1 MKRVKKLLTLMLAVM
16 MMLSMTIISSAAE
29 KSAVITIT
37 GAGERA
43 TFTYAQVIKADTSKA
58 TGWAI
63 VPGYEDLFA
72 SFGNDEQSQIEGY
85 IAASESA
92 RAAAIKAANVSTSD
106 VFTNPMTVSKA
117 GLYLINGTEEG
128 YDYNPMLAYI
138 GFDDKTGEEKG
149 LVDTTIKAKKTPKT
163 VGKTVNEQTDKFVQV
178 GDEVTYTLTATIPYS
193 PKGSQTTLVITDEL
207 TGGEFKVNDAGKAVV
222 TVDVGDAPTMEITP
236 DGNKLTIDLA
246 SLIINSE
253 DPKEDNKYANMTVT
267 LTYVAIV
274 TGTEIDNKAA
284 IGNNPATVV
293 KSYTGKLKITKM
305 NEAGS
310 NPPEALAGAEFVVVN
325 ADGKFATLEGGVL
338 SGWVDT
344 VDDAT
349 TITTG
354 SDGTATVE
362 GFDPDKTY
370 KFHEVVAPEGYKVNS
385 EDVTAVWKA
394 GQADNA
400 QIAEATMHD
409 SKLSTLP
416 FTGGKGTA
424 AFTGFGVLLMSISA
438 GLYFTNKKNKSAK

>member
-1 MKRVKKLLTLMLAVM
+1 
-16 MMLSMTIISSAAE
+16 
-29 KSAVITIT
+29 
-37 GAGERA
+37 
-43 TFTYAQVIKADTSKA
+43 
-58 TGWAI
+58 
-63 VPGYEDLFA
+63 
-72 SFGNDEQSQIEGY
+72 
-85 IAASESA
+85 
-92 RAAAIKAANVSTSD
+92 
-106 VFTNPMTVSKA
+106 MTVKKA
-117 GLYLINGTEEG
+117 GLYLIHGTEEG

-149 LVDTTIKAKKTPKT
+149 LVDTTIKAKRTPKT

-207 TGGEFKVNDAGKAVV
+207 TGGKFKLNAADKVVV

-246 SLIINSE
+246 SLIINSD
-253 DPKEDNKYANMTVT
+253 DPEEDNKYANKTVT

-274 TGTEIDNKAA
+274 TGTEIENKAS

-305 NEAGS
+305 NESGS
-310 NPPEALAGAEFVVVN
+310 SALAGAGFVVVN
-325 ADGKFATLEGGVL
+325 ADGKFATLENGVL
-338 SGWVDT
+338 TGWVDT
-344 VDDAT
+344 ADAAT

-354 SDGTATVE
+354 PDGTATVE
-362 GFDPDKTY
+362 GFDANKTY
-370 KFHEVVAPEGYKVNS
+370 KFHEVVAPEGYKINDN
-385 EDVTAVWKA
+385 DVTAEWTP
-394 GQADNA
+394 GMADNA
-400 QIAEATMHD
+400 QIAEATMND
-409 SKLSTLP
+409 LKLDTLP

-438 GLYFTNKKNKSAK
+438 GLYFSNKKNKSAK

>member
-37 GAGERA
+37 GAGEGA
-43 TFTYAQVIKADTSKA
+43 TFTYAQVIEADTSKA

-63 VPGYEDLFA
+63 VPGYERLFA
-72 SFGNDEQSQIEGY
+72 SFGDDEQSQIEGY
-85 IAASESA
+85 IAASESV

-128 YDYNPMLAYI
+128 YDYNPMLAYV

-178 GDEVTYTLTATIPYS
+178 GDEVTYTLKATIPYS

-207 TGGEFKVNDAGKAVV
+207 TGGKFKVNDAGKAVV

-274 TGTEIDNKAA
+274 TGTEIENKAY

-310 NPPEALAGAEFVVVN
+310 NALAGAGFVVVN
-325 ADGKFATLEGGVL
+325 ADGKFATLENGVL
-338 SGWVDT
+338 TGWVDT
-344 VDDAT
+344 ADDAT

-362 GFDPDKTY
+362 GFDANKTY
-370 KFHEVVAPEGYKVNS
+370 KFHEVVAPEGYKINDD
-385 EDVTAVWKA
+385 DVTAEWKP

-400 QIAEATMHD
+400 QIAEATMND
-409 SKLSTLP
+409 LKLDTLP

>member
-16 MMLSMTIISSAAE
+16 MMLSMTIISSAEE
-29 KSAVITIT
+29 KSAVITIAD
-37 GAGERA
+37 AGERA

-63 VPGYEDLFA
+63 VPGYERLFA
-72 SFGNDEQSQIEGY
+72 SFGDDEQSQIEGY
-85 IAASESA
+85 IAASESV
-92 RAAAIKAANVSTSD
+92 RAAAIKAANVSTSE
-106 VFTNPMTVSKA
+106 VFTNPMTVKKA
-117 GLYLINGTEEG
+117 GLYLIHGTEEG

-149 LVDTTIKAKKTPKT
+149 LVDTTIKAKRTPKT

-207 TGGEFKVNDAGKAVV
+207 TGGKFKLNAADKVVV

-246 SLIINSE
+246 SLIINSD
-253 DPKEDNKYANMTVT
+253 DPEEDNKYANKTVT

-274 TGTEIDNKAA
+274 TGTEIENKAS

-305 NEAGS
+305 NESGS
-310 NPPEALAGAEFVVVN
+310 SALAGAGFVVVN
-325 ADGKFATLEGGVL
+325 ADGKFATLENGVL
-338 SGWVDT
+338 TGWVDT
-344 VDDAT
+344 ADAAT

-354 SDGTATVE
+354 PDGTATVE
-362 GFDPDKTY
+362 GFDANKTY
-370 KFHEVVAPEGYKVNS
+370 KFHEVVAPEGYKINDN
-385 EDVTAVWKA
+385 DVTAEWTP
-394 GQADNA
+394 GMADNA
-400 QIAEATMHD
+400 QIAEATMND
-409 SKLSTLP
+409 LKLDTLP

-438 GLYFTNKKNKSAK
+438 GLYFSNKKNKSAK

>member
-37 GAGERA
+37 GAGEGA
-43 TFTYAQVIKADTSKA
+43 TFTYAQVIEADTSKA

-63 VPGYEDLFA
+63 VPGYERLFA
-72 SFGNDEQSQIEGY
+72 SFGDDEQSQIEGY
-85 IAASESA
+85 IAASESV

-128 YDYNPMLAYI
+128 YDYNPMLAYV

-149 LVDTTIKAKKTPKT
+149 LVDTTIKAKRTPKT

-178 GDEVTYTLTATIPYS
+178 GDEVTYTLKATIPYS

-207 TGGEFKVNDAGKAVV
+207 TGGKFKVNDAGKAVV

-274 TGTEIDNKAA
+274 TGTEIENKAY

-310 NPPEALAGAEFVVVN
+310 NALAGAGFVVVN
-325 ADGKFATLEGGVL
+325 ADGKFATLENGVL
-338 SGWVDT
+338 TGWVDT
-344 VDDAT
+344 ADDAT

-362 GFDPDKTY
+362 GFDANKTY
-370 KFHEVVAPEGYKVNS
+370 KFHEVVAPEGYKINDD
-385 EDVTAVWKA
+385 DVTAEWKP

-400 QIAEATMHD
+400 QIAEATMND
-409 SKLSTLP
+409 LKLDTLP

>member
-16 MMLSMTIISSAAE
+16 MMLSMTIISSAEE
-29 KSAVITIT
+29 KSAVITIAD
-37 GAGERA
+37 AGEGA
-43 TFTYAQVIKADTSKA
+43 TFTYAQVIEADTSKA

-63 VPGYEDLFA
+63 VPGYERLFE
-72 SFGNDEQSQIEGY
+72 SFGDDEQSQIKGY
-85 IAASESA
+85 IAASESV
-92 RAAAIKAANVSTSD
+92 RAAAIKAANVSTSE
-106 VFTNPMTVSKA
+106 VFTNPMTVKKA
-117 GLYLINGTEEG
+117 GLYLIHGTEEG

-149 LVDTTIKAKKTPKT
+149 LVDTTIKAKRTPKT

-207 TGGEFKVNDAGKAVV
+207 TGGKFKVNDAGKAVV

-246 SLIINSE
+246 SLIINSD
-253 DPKEDNKYANMTVT
+253 DPEEDNKYANKTVT

-274 TGTEIDNKAA
+274 TGTEIENKAS

-305 NEAGS
+305 NETGS
-310 NPPEALAGAEFVVVN
+310 VALAGAGFVVVN
-325 ADGKFATLEGGVL
+325 AEGKYATLTNNVL
-338 SGWVDT
+338 TGWVDA
-344 VDDAT
+344 VENAT
-349 TITTG
+349 IITTEG
-354 SDGTATVE
+354 PDGTATVE
-362 GFDPDKTY
+362 GFDANKTY
-370 KFHEVVAPEGYKVNS
+370 KFHEVVAPEGYKLNDD
-385 EDVTAVWKA
+385 DVTAEWKP

-400 QIAEATMHD
+400 QIAEATMND
-409 SKLSTLP
+409 KKLDTLP

-438 GLYFTNKKNKSAK
+438 GLYFSNKKNKSAK

>member
-29 KSAVITIT
+29 KSAVITVT
-37 GAGERA
+37 GAGEGA

-63 VPGYEDLFA
+63 VPGYERLFA
-72 SFGNDEQSQIEGY
+72 SFGDDEQSQIEGY
-85 IAASESA
+85 IAASESV

-178 GDEVTYTLTATIPYS
+178 GDEVTYTLKATIPYS

-222 TVDVGDAPTMEITP
+222 TVDVGDAPTLEIAP
-236 DGNKLTIDLA
+236 EGNKLTIDLA

-274 TGTEIDNKAA
+274 TGTEIENKAY

-310 NPPEALAGAEFVVVN
+310 NALAGAGFVVVN
-325 ADGKFATLEGGVL
+325 ADGKFAKLEGGVL
-338 SGWVDT
+338 TGWVDT
-344 VDDAT
+344 ADDAT

-354 SDGTATVE
+354 PDGTATVE
-362 GFDPDKTY
+362 GFDANKTY
-370 KFHEVVAPEGYKVNS
+370 KFHEVVAPEGYKINDD
-385 EDVTAVWKA
+385 DVTAEWKP

-400 QIAEATMHD
+400 QIAEATMND
-409 SKLSTLP
+409 LKLDTLP

>member
-1 MKRVKKLLTLMLAVM
+1 MLAVM

-37 GAGERA
+37 GAGEGA

-63 VPGYEDLFA
+63 VPGYEALFA

-149 LVDTTIKAKKTPKT
+149 LVDTTIKAKRTPKT
-163 VGKTVNEQTDKFVQV
+163 VGKTVADTDKFVQV

-207 TGGEFKVNDAGKAVV
+207 TGGKFKVNAAGKAVV

-246 SLIINSE
+246 SLIINSD
-253 DPKEDNKYANMTVT
+253 DPKVDNKYANMTVT

-274 TGTEIDNKAA
+274 TGTEIENKAY

-310 NPPEALAGAEFVVVN
+310 NPSVALAGAGFVVVN
-325 ADGKFATLEGGVL
+325 ADGKFATLENGVL
-338 SGWVDT
+338 TGWVDKA
-344 VDDAT
+344 DDAT
-349 TITTG
+349 IITTEG

-362 GFDPDKTY
+362 GFDANKTY
-370 KFHEVVAPEGYKVNS
+370 KFHEVVAPEGYKINPN
-385 EDVTAVWKA
+385 DVTAEWKP
-394 GQADNA
+394 GMADNE

-409 SKLSTLP
+409 LKLSTLP

-424 AFTGFGVLLMSISA
+424 AFTGFGVLLMSIGA
-438 GLYFTNKKNKSAK
+438 GLFFANKKDKSVK

>member
-37 GAGERA
+37 GAGEGA

-63 VPGYEDLFA
+63 VPGYERLFA
-72 SFGNDEQSQIEGY
+72 SFGDDEQSQIEGY
-85 IAASESA
+85 IAASESV

-128 YDYNPMLAYI
+128 YDYNPMLAYV

-163 VGKTVNEQTDKFVQV
+163 VGKTVDEQTDKFVQV

-274 TGTEIDNKAA
+274 TGTEIENKAY

-310 NPPEALAGAEFVVVN
+310 NALAGAGFVVVN

-338 SGWVDT
+338 TGWVDT
-344 VDDAT
+344 ADDAT

-362 GFDPDKTY
+362 GFDANKTY
-370 KFHEVVAPEGYKVNS
+370 KFHEVVAPEGYKINDD
-385 EDVTAVWKA
+385 DVTAEWKP

-400 QIAEATMHD
+400 QIAEATMND
-409 SKLSTLP
+409 LKLDTLP

>member
-1 MKRVKKLLTLMLAVM
+1 MLAVM

-29 KSAVITIT
+29 KSAVITVT
-37 GAGERA
+37 GAGEGA

-58 TGWAI
+58 NGWAI
-63 VPGYEDLFA
+63 VPGYEALFA

-138 GFDDKTGEEKG
+138 GFDDKTGEDKG
-149 LVDTTIKAKKTPKT
+149 LVDTTIKAKRTPKT
-163 VGKTVNEQTDKFVQV
+163 VGKTVTDTDKFVQV

-207 TGGEFKVNDAGKAVV
+207 TGGKFKVNAAGKAVV

-236 DGNKLTIDLA
+236 NGNKLTIDLA

-274 TGTEIDNKAA
+274 TGTEIENKAY

-310 NPPEALAGAEFVVVN
+310 NPSVALAGAGFVVVN
-325 ADGKFATLEGGVL
+325 ADGKFATLENGVL
-338 SGWVDT
+338 TGWVDAA
-344 VDDAT
+344 DDAT
-349 TITTG
+349 IITTEG

-362 GFDPDKTY
+362 GFDANKTY
-370 KFHEVVAPEGYKVNS
+370 KFHEVVAPEGYKINPN
-385 EDVTAVWKA
+385 DVTAEWKP
-394 GQADNA
+394 GMADNE

-409 SKLSTLP
+409 LKLSTLP

-424 AFTGFGVLLMSISA
+424 AFTGFGVLLMSIGA
-438 GLYFTNKKNKSAK
+438 GLFFANKKDKSVK

>member
-29 KSAVITIT
+29 KNAVITIT
-37 GAGERA
+37 DAGEGA
-43 TFTYAQVIKADTSKA
+43 TFTYAQVIEADTSKA

-63 VPGYEDLFA
+63 VPGYERLFA
-72 SFGNDEQSQIEGY
+72 SFGDDEQSQIEGY
-85 IAASESA
+85 IAASESV
-92 RAAAIKAANVSTSD
+92 RAAAIKAVNVSTSE
-106 VFTNPMTVSKA
+106 VFTNPMPVKKA
-117 GLYLINGTEEG
+117 GLYLINGTEVG

-149 LVDTTIKAKKTPKT
+149 LVDTTIKAKRTPKT

-207 TGGEFKVNDAGKAVV
+207 TGGKFKVNDAGKAVV
-222 TVDVGDAPTMEITP
+222 TVNVGDAPTMEITP

-246 SLIINSE
+246 SLIINSD
-253 DPKEDNKYANMTVT
+253 DPEEDNKYANMTVT

-274 TGTEIDNKAA
+274 TGTEIENKAY

-305 NEAGS
+305 NETGS
-310 NPPEALAGAEFVVVN
+310 NALAGAGFVVVN
-325 ADGKFATLEGGVL
+325 ADGKFAKLEGGVL
-338 SGWVDT
+338 TGWVDT
-344 VDDAT
+344 ADAAT

-354 SDGTATVE
+354 PDGTATVE
-362 GFDPDKTY
+362 GFDANKTY
-370 KFHEVVAPEGYKVNS
+370 KFHEVVAPEGYKLNDD
-385 EDVTAVWKA
+385 DVTAEWKP
-394 GQADNA
+394 GRADND
-400 QIAEATMHD
+400 QIAEATMND
-409 SKLSTLP
+409 LKLDTLP

-438 GLYFTNKKNKSAK
+438 GLYFSNKKNKSAK